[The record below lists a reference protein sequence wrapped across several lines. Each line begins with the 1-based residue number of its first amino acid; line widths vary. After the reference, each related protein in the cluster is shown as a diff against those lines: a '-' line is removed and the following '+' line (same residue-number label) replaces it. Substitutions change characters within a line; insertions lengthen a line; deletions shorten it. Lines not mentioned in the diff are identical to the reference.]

1 MKTTKSKKT
10 QYRGEIP
17 MLEFIAAN
25 PDMTAA
31 EIASALNRGMPSV
44 SGQIRQLR
52 GMHRI
57 IPGGLRNGSTVW
69 RVNDMPFGCSNRER
83 LMFETLLREHRGI
96 AR

>member
-1 MKTTKSKKT
+1 MKTTKSKKKQQT
-10 QYRGEIP
+10 VEIP
-17 MLEFIAAN
+17 MLDFIAAN

-31 EIASALNRGMPSV
+31 EIASALNRRMPSV

-57 IPGGLRNGSTVW
+57 IPGELRDGVTVW
-69 RVNDMPFGCSNRER
+69 RINDMPFGCGNRER
-83 LMFETLLREHRGI
+83 LMFETLLREHRGA

>member
-1 MKTTKSKKT
+1 MKTTKSRKT
-10 QYRGEIP
+10 QYNGEIT
-17 MLEFIAAN
+17 MIEFIAAN

-57 IPGGLRNGSTVW
+57 IPGGLRNGATVW
-69 RVNDMPFGCSNRER
+69 RVNDMPFGCANCIRM
-83 LMFETLLREHRGI
+83 MFENLLKECRGV
-96 AR
+96 AQ

>member
-1 MKTTKSKKT
+1 MKTTKSKT
-10 QYRGEIP
+10 QQTSEIP
-17 MLEFIAAN
+17 MLDFIAAN

-31 EIASALNRGMPSV
+31 EIASALNRRMPSV

-57 IPGGLRNGSTVW
+57 IPGGLRDGVTVW
-69 RVNDMPFGCSNRER
+69 RINDMPFGCGNRER
-83 LMFETLLREHRGI
+83 LMFETLLREHRGA

>member
-57 IPGGLRNGSTVW
+57 IPGGLRNGATVSGK
-69 RVNDMPFGCSNRER
+69 RADAGNGRQ
-83 LMFETLLREHRGI
+83 LLGVVE
-96 AR
+96 

>member
-10 QYRGEIP
+10 KCRNEIP
-17 MLEFIAAN
+17 MLDFIAAN

-31 EIASALNRGMPSV
+31 EIAIALNRRMPSV

-57 IPGGLRNGSTVW
+57 IPGGIRDGVTFW
-69 RVNDMPFGCSNRER
+69 RINDMPFGCSSRIR
-83 LMFETLLREHRGI
+83 MMFDSLLRECRGV
-96 AR
+96 AQ